1 MKKTIFFIPTVSYYA
16 LIFFF
21 SSRSFQVEID
31 VLFLDKAIHLVEFS
45 LLGFLLAFGF
55 FLSLSSTLWTKAVL
69 AFTTGLLLAGL
80 DELHQ
85 YFVPLRSFEIL
96 DLAAD
101 TIGIL
106 SGLVI
111 YILLT
116 RRKRAWRFTDKQ
128 RDSFH

>member
-1 MKKTIFFIPTVSYYA
+1 MKKALFFIPTVFYYA

-21 SSRSFQVEID
+21 SSRSYQVKID
-31 VLFLDKAIHLVEFS
+31 ILFLDKAVHLVEFS

-55 FLSLSSTLWTKAVL
+55 FLSLSSTFWTKAVL

-85 YFVPLRSFEIL
+85 YFVPLRSFELL

-101 TIGIL
+101 TVGIL

-116 RRKRAWRFTDKQ
+116 RRKRAWRFTDKWE
-128 RDSFH
+128 DSIH